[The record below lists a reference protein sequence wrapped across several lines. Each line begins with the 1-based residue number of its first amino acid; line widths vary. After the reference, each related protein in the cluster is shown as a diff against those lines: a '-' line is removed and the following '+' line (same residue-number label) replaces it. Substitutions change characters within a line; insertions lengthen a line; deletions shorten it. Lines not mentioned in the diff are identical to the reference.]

1 MGKVIGGAVA
11 GYVVMFVAVF
21 VLMTAGWMALGA
33 GGSFEPGSWETSA
46 AWIAVTLVVDVLAA
60 LGGGYVAML
69 IAKRPL
75 GPQMLAGLV
84 IVLGFLMSIP
94 MFTADTSAL
103 GPRPDAVTMMDA
115 MSKAQ
120 QPLWLVIANPLLG
133 AVFALVG
140 GRLRKAPTATGGT
153 APR

>member
-1 MGKVIGGAVA
+1 MGKAIGGAIA

-21 VLMTAGWMALGA
+21 VLMTVGWMALGA
-33 GGSFEPGSWETSA
+33 GGSFKPGSWETST

-84 IVLGFLMSIP
+84 VVLGFLMSIP
-94 MFTADTSAL
+94 MFTANTSAL
-103 GPRPDAVTMMDA
+103 GPRPDVVTMMDA

-120 QPLWLVIANPLLG
+120 QPLWLVVANPILG

-140 GRLRKAPTATGGT
+140 GKLRKAPAAQG
-153 APR
+153 